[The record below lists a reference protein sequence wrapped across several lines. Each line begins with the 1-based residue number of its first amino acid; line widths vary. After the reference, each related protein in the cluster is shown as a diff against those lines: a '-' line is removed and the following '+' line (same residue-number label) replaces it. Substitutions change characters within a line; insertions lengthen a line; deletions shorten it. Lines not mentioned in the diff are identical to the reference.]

1 MKVLVPIY
9 PENHD
14 EELLLGY
21 KIDGV
26 QLAFL
31 VVEHLQLLNNAEVH
45 VFTPPKAIWD
55 YSSYANVFHHRQ
67 ALGREK
73 DNRSEFLPSGAT
85 ESISYIMQP
94 LNDTTDTT
102 FLIVDYR
109 NPNLTADLINLAHKF
124 YLEAPQTPLISV
136 HLAKDNPVQ
145 FEAYFRIIAMDVL
158 CLLDKKSSVDAST
171 NNISDFLKGNK
182 PNQHQKWT
190 PQIYLTK
197 PAPFHWAAHGFASG
211 IGDKQFFARLTTS
224 NGYKFIP
231 AGESIPSEFFLDCRL
246 SFYFKES
253 PNTARRLLQ
262 PVESINIESEEVVG
276 IPIFTSFEDTFC
288 LLTTNKNDRSFSI
301 FLHESFWHEDDMEI
315 RLSPFSVNVCSSQD
329 SDAVICRVPAQRPPS
344 VLQWQGSIFYGPT
357 CTVESRQQTDG
368 FILSVL
374 SRTTN
379 EKADFAEPLIL
390 PDFWDVVADGSRRI
404 NVSTGQEITGRQ
416 AYPDIY
422 QPNSS
427 FVFLPLHGAQHFEQ
441 EIRAGNARG
450 FPLHPPHSSRIH
462 SEFDFLCLSHT
473 QPERM
478 PYVS

>member
-1 MKVLVPIY
+1 MKILVPIY

-14 EELLLGY
+14 EELLLGH
-21 KIDGV
+21 KIDGI

-31 VVEHLQLLNNAEVH
+31 VVEHLQLLNNAEIH
-45 VFTPPKAIWD
+45 VFTPPNAIWD

-67 ALGREK
+67 SLGRQQ
-73 DNRSEFLPSGAT
+73 DNRLEFLPPGAT
-85 ESISYIMQP
+85 ESISCIMQQF
-94 LNDTTDTT
+94 NDTPDTT

-109 NPNLTADLINLAHKF
+109 NASLTADLINQAHKF

-136 HLAKDNPVQ
+136 HLAEDNPVQ

-158 CLLDKKSSVDAST
+158 CLLDKKISLDAST
-171 NNISDFLKGNK
+171 NNISDFLQGNE
-182 PNQHQKWT
+182 PDQHHERT

-197 PAPFHWAAHGFASG
+197 PAPFPWAAHGFASG

-224 NGYKFIP
+224 SGYKFIP
-231 AGESIPSEFFLDCRL
+231 ARKFIPSEFFLNCHP

-262 PVESINIESEEVVG
+262 AVEFITIESEEVAG
-276 IPIFTSFEDTFC
+276 IPIFTSFENIFC
-288 LLTTNKNDRSFSI
+288 LLTTNKDNRSFSV

-315 RLSPFSVNVCSSQD
+315 RLSPFSVYASSSQG
-329 SDAVICRVPAQRPPS
+329 SDAVVRRVPAQRPPS
-344 VLQWQGSIFYGPT
+344 ILQWQGSIFYGPT
-357 CTVESRQQTDG
+357 CTVENHERTDG
-368 FILSVL
+368 FLLSVV

-404 NVSTGQEITGRQ
+404 NKSTGQEITGRQ
-416 AYPDIY
+416 AYPNIY

-427 FVFLPLHGAQHFEQ
+427 FVFLPLHGAQHLEQ
-441 EIRAGNARG
+441 EILAGNTRG
-450 FPLHPPHSSRIH
+450 FPLHPAHSSRIH
-462 SEFDFLCLSHT
+462 SEFDFLCLGHA
-473 QPERM
+473 QPERV